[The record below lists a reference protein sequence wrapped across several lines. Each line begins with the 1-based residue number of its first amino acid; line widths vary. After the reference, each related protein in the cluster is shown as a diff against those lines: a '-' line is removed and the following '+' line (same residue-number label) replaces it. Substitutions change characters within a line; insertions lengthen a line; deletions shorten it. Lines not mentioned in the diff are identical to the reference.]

1 MRKVILWKITIFVHI
16 TKKNIMKKL
25 VLTFALSVV
34 SVANISAQTAKQV
47 IDNYVT
53 ALGGK
58 QKLESV
64 KTLSMK
70 NTISVM
76 GMEMEGKTVKKDN
89 KFKSSQSMMGQEMV
103 QVFDGEKGY
112 ADQMGQRMDFPAD
125 QVAKLKSAKLMDA
138 LGMNPEKMKTVE
150 KKNVDGKDFVV
161 LSSDDSKYYFDAK
174 TNLLA
179 KTEGDKG
186 TMVIS
191 KYTDVDG
198 IEFVEEMSIDAA
210 GQQVTVKNSD
220 IKINQPVSDDEF
232 K

>member
-1 MRKVILWKITIFVHI
+1 
-16 TKKNIMKKL
+16 MKKL
-25 VLTFALSVV
+25 ILTFALSVAT
-34 SVANISAQTAKQV
+34 VANISAQTAKQV

-89 KFKSSQSMMGQEMV
+89 KFKSTQSMMGQEMS
-103 QVFDGEKGY
+103 QVFDGEKGF
-112 ADQMGQRMDFPAD
+112 ANQMGQKIDFPAD
-125 QVAKLKSAKLMDA
+125 QVAKLKDAKIMDA
-138 LGMNPEKMKTVE
+138 LGLNPEKMKTVE
-150 KKNVDGKDFVV
+150 KKQIDGKDYIV

-174 TNLLA
+174 TNLLW

-186 TMVIS
+186 TMIIS
-191 KYTDVDG
+191 KYADIDG
-198 IEFVEEMSIDAA
+198 IKFVEEMSIDAA

>member
-1 MRKVILWKITIFVHI
+1 
-16 TKKNIMKKL
+16 MKKL
-25 VLTFALSVV
+25 ILTFAVSVLA
-34 SVANISAQTAKQV
+34 VANISAQTAKQV

-58 QKLESV
+58 QKLEAV

-70 NTISVM
+70 NSISVM

-89 KFKSSQSMMGQEMV
+89 KFKSTQSMMGQEMS
-103 QVFDGEKGY
+103 QVFDGEKGF
-112 ADQMGQRMDFPAD
+112 ANQMGQKMDFPAD
-125 QVAKLKSAKLMDA
+125 QVAKLKDAKIMDA

-150 KKNVDGKDFVV
+150 KKQIDGKDYIV

-174 TNLLA
+174 TNLLW

-186 TMVIS
+186 TMIIN
-191 KYTDVDG
+191 KYADVDG
-198 IEFVEEMSIDAA
+198 IKFVEEMSIDAA

>member
-1 MRKVILWKITIFVHI
+1 
-16 TKKNIMKKL
+16 MKKL
-25 VLTFALSVV
+25 ILTFALSVAT
-34 SVANISAQTAKQV
+34 VANISAQTAKQV
-47 IDNYVT
+47 IDNYIT

-89 KFKSSQSMMGQEMV
+89 KFKSSQTMMGQEMV
-103 QVFDGEKGY
+103 QVFDGEKGF
-112 ADQMGQRMDFPAD
+112 ANQMGQKVDFPAD
-125 QVAKLKSAKLMDA
+125 QVAKLKDAKIMEA
-138 LGMNPEKMKTVE
+138 LGMNPDKMKTVE
-150 KKNVDGKDFVV
+150 KKQVDGKDYIV

-174 TNLLA
+174 TNLLS

-186 TMVIS
+186 TMTIS
-191 KYTDVDG
+191 KYIDVDG
-198 IEFVEEMSIDAA
+198 IKFVEEMSIDAA
-210 GQQVTVKNSD
+210 GQQVSVKNSD
-220 IKINQPVSDDEF
+220 IKVNQPVSDDEF

>member
-1 MRKVILWKITIFVHI
+1 
-16 TKKNIMKKL
+16 MKKL
-25 VLTFALSVV
+25 ILTFAF
-34 SVANISAQTAKQV
+34 SVATVANMSAQTAKQV
-47 IDNYVT
+47 IDNYIT

-89 KFKSSQSMMGQEMV
+89 KFKSTQSMMGQEMS
-103 QVFDGEKGY
+103 QIFDGEKGF
-112 ADQMGQRMDFPAD
+112 ANQMGQKMDFPAD
-125 QVAKLKSAKLMDA
+125 QVAKLKDAKIMDA
-138 LGMNPEKMKTVE
+138 LGMNPEKIKTVE
-150 KKNVDGKDFVV
+150 KKQIDGKDYII

-174 TNLLA
+174 TNLLW

-186 TMVIS
+186 TMIIS

-198 IEFVEEMSIDAA
+198 IKFVEEMSIDAA

-220 IKINQPVSDDEF
+220 IIINQPVSDDEF

>member
-1 MRKVILWKITIFVHI
+1 
-16 TKKNIMKKL
+16 MKKL
-25 VLTFALSVV
+25 IVSFAFSLLFAANMMAQSVP
-34 SVANISAQTAKQV
+34 TAKQV
-47 IDNYVT
+47 IDNYIT

-112 ADQMGQRMDFPAD
+112 ANQMGQKMDFPAE
-125 QVAKLKSAKLMDA
+125 QIAKLKTSKLIDA
-138 LGMNPEKMKTVE
+138 LGMDPAKIKTVE
-150 KKNVDGKDFVV
+150 KTQIEGKDYYL
-161 LSSDDSKYYFDAK
+161 LSSDESKSYFDVK
-174 TNLLA
+174 TGLLY
-179 KTEGDKG
+179 KTENEKG
-186 TMVIS
+186 NMIIT
-191 KYTDVDG
+191 KYADVDG
-198 IEFVEEMSIDAA
+198 IKFVEEMSVDAG
-210 GQQVTVKNSD
+210 GQQINIKNSD

>member
-1 MRKVILWKITIFVHI
+1 
-16 TKKNIMKKL
+16 
-25 VLTFALSVV
+25 
-34 SVANISAQTAKQV
+34 
-47 IDNYVT
+47 
-53 ALGGK
+53 
-58 QKLESV
+58 
-64 KTLSMK
+64 
-70 NTISVM
+70 
-76 GMEMEGKTVKKDN
+76 
-89 KFKSSQSMMGQEMV
+89 
-103 QVFDGEKGY
+103 
-112 ADQMGQRMDFPAD
+112 MGQRMDFPAD

-198 IEFVEEMSIDAA
+198 IKFVEEMSIDAA

>member
-1 MRKVILWKITIFVHI
+1 
-16 TKKNIMKKL
+16 MKKL
-25 VLTFALSVV
+25 ILTFALSVAT
-34 SVANISAQTAKQV
+34 VANISAQTAKQV
-47 IDNYVT
+47 IDNYIT

-89 KFKSSQSMMGQEMV
+89 KFKSSQTMMGQEMV
-103 QVFDGEKGY
+103 QVFDGEKGF
-112 ADQMGQRMDFPAD
+112 ANQMGQKVDFPAD
-125 QVAKLKSAKLMDA
+125 QVAKLKDAKLMEA
-138 LGMNPEKMKTVE
+138 LGMNPDKMKTVE
-150 KKNVDGKDFVV
+150 KKQVDGKDYIV

-174 TNLLA
+174 TNLLS

-186 TMVIS
+186 TMSIS
-191 KYTDVDG
+191 KYIDVDG
-198 IEFVEEMSIDAA
+198 IKFVEEMSIDAA
-210 GQQVTVKNSD
+210 GQQVSVKNSD
-220 IKINQPVSDDEF
+220 IKVNQPVSDDEF

>member
-1 MRKVILWKITIFVHI
+1 
-16 TKKNIMKKL
+16 MKKL

-34 SVANISAQTAKQV
+34 TVANMSAQTAKQV

-89 KFKSSQSMMGQEMV
+89 KFKSTQSMMGQEMS
-103 QVFDGEKGY
+103 QVFDGEKGF
-112 ADQMGQRMDFPAD
+112 ANQMGQKMDFPAD
-125 QVAKLKSAKLMDA
+125 QVAKLKDAKIMDA
-138 LGMNPEKMKTVE
+138 LGMSAEKMKTVE
-150 KKNVDGKDFVV
+150 KKQIDGKDYIV

-174 TNLLA
+174 TNLLW

-191 KYTDVDG
+191 KYAGVDG
-198 IEFVEEMSIDAA
+198 IKFVEEMSIDAA

-220 IKINQPVSDDEF
+220 IKINQPVSDEEF

>member
-1 MRKVILWKITIFVHI
+1 
-16 TKKNIMKKL
+16 MKKL
-25 VLTFALSVV
+25 VLTFAV
-34 SVANISAQTAKQV
+34 SVLAVANMSAQTAKQV

-58 QKLESV
+58 QKLEAV

-76 GMEMEGKTVKKDN
+76 GMDMEGKTLKKGN
-89 KFKSSQSMMGQEMV
+89 KFKSTQTMMGQEMS
-103 QVFDGEKGY
+103 QVFDGEKGF
-112 ADQMGQRMDFPAD
+112 ANQMGQKMDFPAD
-125 QVAKLKSAKLMDA
+125 QVAKLKETKIMDA

-150 KKNVDGKDFVV
+150 KKLVDGKDYIV

-174 TNLLA
+174 TNLLW

-186 TMVIS
+186 TMIIN
-191 KYTDVDG
+191 KYADVEG
-198 IEFVEEMSIDAA
+198 VKFVEEMSIDAA

-220 IKINQPVSDDEF
+220 IKINQPISDDEF

>member
-1 MRKVILWKITIFVHI
+1 
-16 TKKNIMKKL
+16 MKKL
-25 VLTFALSVV
+25 ILTFAFSVAT
-34 SVANISAQTAKQV
+34 VANISAQTAKQV
-47 IDNYVT
+47 IDNYTT

-76 GMEMEGKTVKKDN
+76 GMQMDGKTIKKDN

-103 QVFDGEKGY
+103 QVFDGEKGF
-112 ADQMGQRMDFPAD
+112 ANQMGQKIDFPAD
-125 QVAKLKSAKLMDA
+125 QVAKLKESKLMDA
-138 LGMNPEKMKTVE
+138 LGMNPDKMKTVE
-150 KKNVDGKDFVV
+150 KKQIDGKDYIV

-174 TNLLA
+174 TNLLY

-186 TMVIS
+186 TMTIN
-191 KYTDVDG
+191 KYADVNG
-198 IEFVEEMSIDAA
+198 IKFVEEMSIDAA
-210 GQQVTVKNSD
+210 GQHVDVKNSD
-220 IKINQPVSDDEF
+220 IQINQPVSDDEF

>member
-1 MRKVILWKITIFVHI
+1 
-16 TKKNIMKKL
+16 MKKL
-25 VLTFALSVV
+25 VLTFAV
-34 SVANISAQTAKQV
+34 SVLAVANMSAQTAKQV

-70 NTISVM
+70 NSISVM

-89 KFKSSQSMMGQEMV
+89 KFKSTQTMMGQEMS
-103 QVFDGEKGY
+103 QVFDGEKGF
-112 ADQMGQRMDFPAD
+112 ANQMGQKMDFPAD
-125 QVAKLKSAKLMDA
+125 QVAKLKDTKIMDA

-150 KKNVDGKDFVV
+150 KKQVDGKDYIV

-174 TNLLA
+174 TNLLW

-186 TMVIS
+186 TMIIN
-191 KYTDVDG
+191 KYADVDG
-198 IEFVEEMSIDAA
+198 IKFVEEMSIDAG